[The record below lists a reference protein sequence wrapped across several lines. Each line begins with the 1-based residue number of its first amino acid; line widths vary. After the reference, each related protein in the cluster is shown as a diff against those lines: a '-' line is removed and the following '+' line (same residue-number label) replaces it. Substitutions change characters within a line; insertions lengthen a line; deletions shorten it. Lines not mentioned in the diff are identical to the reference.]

1 MTTEQIIATLREH
14 NEWRRGGE
22 GEMLDPKTI
31 GEAIEAACDALE
43 ELENHKA
50 SSIHTCHDN
59 CKRPMC
65 VLRRERDDLL
75 DRLTGLELRMPEEL
89 ARLEHERDAE
99 RALADRL
106 AGALKNPSVLV
117 AVEALIA
124 WKEARCE

>member
-1 MTTEQIIATLREH
+1 
-14 NEWRRGGE
+14 
-22 GEMLDPKTI
+22 MLAPKTI

-75 DRLTGLELRMPEEL
+75 DRLTALELRMPEEL
-89 ARLEHERDAE
+89 ARLERERDAE
-99 RALADRL
+99 RALADSLGNSISRYL
-106 AGALKNPSVLV
+106 SYAHNDYSEMIKAT
-117 AVEALIA
+117 EA
-124 WKEARCE
+124 WKEARRE